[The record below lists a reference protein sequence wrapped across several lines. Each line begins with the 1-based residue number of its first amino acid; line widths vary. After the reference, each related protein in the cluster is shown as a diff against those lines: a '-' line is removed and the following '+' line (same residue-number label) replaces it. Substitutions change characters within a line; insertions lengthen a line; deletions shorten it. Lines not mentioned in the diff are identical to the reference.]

1 MQLVFEVN
9 YGGKFDRKHGCIYVG
24 GQLDVYDQT
33 VDPEQLTF
41 FQLENIM
48 KNYGYKHGDLLYFK
62 IPEKSLAEGLSL
74 ISSDFDILFLAGCHE
89 GEHIAELYIISFE
102 NDGSVEEEDVVEDD
116 RAAKICRNDPWWDDK
131 ISDNEDVFDVDYRE
145 KGTGTSKQKATK
157 SIPQNDEGGV
167 DPSTDVHPNMDVDP
181 NTDAA
186 VGNEDNDSDE
196 DESDDNDGADVNG
209 TNAGSGNN
217 NEHFIRSFEDVD
229 VDDNASDMARSDI
242 LESPVPSDDDDNR
255 PYYKGVDFHE
265 MDIGNPTLTLK
276 MKFASIYLFR
286 EAVRQY
292 NVRRGND
299 IRFHKNERH
308 KCIAKCRDS
317 LCQYRVYARKLRD

>member
-1 MQLVFEVN
+1 
-9 YGGKFDRKHGCIYVG
+9 
-24 GQLDVYDQT
+24 
-33 VDPEQLTF
+33 
-41 FQLENIM
+41 
-48 KNYGYKHGDLLYFK
+48 
-62 IPEKSLAEGLSL
+62 
-74 ISSDFDILFLAGCHE
+74 
-89 GEHIAELYIISFE
+89 
-102 NDGSVEEEDVVEDD
+102 
-116 RAAKICRNDPWWDDK
+116 
-131 ISDNEDVFDVDYRE
+131 
-145 KGTGTSKQKATK
+145 
-157 SIPQNDEGGV
+157 
-167 DPSTDVHPNMDVDP
+167 MDVDP

-308 KCIAKCRDS
+308 KCIAKCRNS